1 MKNLIISALLLVT
14 TTVWASPNE
23 QLDINTEIEDGQ
35 GRVIII
41 QNKDGTPKKIEES
54 FEVNDDTDV
63 DQVIADILEKH
74 NIEAPIPP
82 TAPAPPQHTWVKHLE
97 DVDVEI
103 IDDTAIITIQQD
115 NNGSSKVIEEKI
127 HLDEDEDL
135 DQLID
140 RVLEKHE
147 IEFDPDDQHQV
158 IQIDRNY
165 FSNIDIEGAYFG
177 FMASV
182 EENGW
187 QVLTVVPDSGADQ
200 AGLQEGDVILAVDGQ
215 KTGAGGIE
223 FKNLTKQAKAGQQS
237 TFKIKRNGQTKTLT
251 ITAQKRTLSD
261 AVFPPL
267 PPIPPTPGASY
278 EIITMD
284 GDGIMSPHIMMRHKK
299 LQSWLGEQHQFIAVN
314 PGLET
319 YFGTDTGVLIVHVDA
334 NNKLALAEG
343 DVILSINGETVTTPK
358 QVVKALL
365 SLDLTDGFTLEVM
378 RKKEK
383 ISIAS

>member
-1 MKNLIISALLLVT
+1 MKNLIISALLLAT
-14 TTVWASPNE
+14 ATAWSQQNQ

-41 QNKDGTPKKIEES
+41 QDKDGKPNKIEES

-82 TAPAPPQHTWVKHLE
+82 TAPAPPHHTWVKHLE

-103 IDDTAIITIQQD
+103 IDDTAIITIQKD
-115 NNGSSKVIEEKI
+115 NNGSVRVIEEKL
-127 HLDEDEDL
+127 HLDDDEDL
-135 DQLID
+135 DPMID
-140 RVLEKHE
+140 QIMKKHG
-147 IEFDPDDQHQV
+147 IEFDSDAKRQV

-165 FSNIDIEGAYFG
+165 FNNIEIEGAYYG
-177 FMASV
+177 FMASA
-182 EENGW
+182 EEAGW
-187 QVLTVVPDSGADQ
+187 QVLTVIPDSGADQ
-200 AGLQEGDVILAVDGQ
+200 AGLMEGDLIIAVDGQ

-223 FKNLTKQAKAGQQS
+223 LKNLTKQAKAGEQS
-237 TFKIKRNGQTKTLT
+237 KFKIIREGKTKTLK
-251 ITAQKRTLSD
+251 ITPQKRTLSD
-261 AVFPPL
+261 AVL
-267 PPIPPTPGASY
+267 PPIPPIPPTVGGLY

-284 GDGIMSPHIMMRHKK
+284 GDGIMSPHIIMRHKK

-319 YFGTDTGVLIVHVDA
+319 YFGTDKGVLIVHVDA

-343 DVILSINGETVTTPK
+343 DVILSINGEQVTTPK
-358 QVVKALL
+358 QAVKALSALKL
-365 SLDLTDGFTLEVM
+365 SDGFNIEVM